1 MCKGKTS
8 YSAVI
13 LAAALMLTGISSCSQ
28 KPAAT
33 SSSTVHT
40 TWQETTTT
48 VSEVTT
54 ETSET
59 TTIDPAI
66 ARDPF
71 IGEWIGFLKVGK
83 KSFLYTVK
91 FNADGTGQYDMAG
104 KILAL
109 NYTTDNGK
117 ITITFLEEGYT
128 PVTLDYELDGDK
140 LNIKDSFG
148 KDTFYIKAESEKAT
162 N

>member
-1 MCKGKTS
+1 MRKIMKWLAIVSALTVLCAFAGCNKNDSETKES
-8 YSAVI
+8 SSSAVVSEQSVD
-13 LAAALMLTGISSCSQ
+13 LLTGQ
-28 KPAAT
+28 
-33 SSSTVHT
+33 
-40 TWQETTTT
+40 WQ
-48 VSEVTT
+48 SEQLPDY
-54 ETSET
+54 
-59 TTIDPAI
+59 I
-66 ARDPF
+66 
-71 IGEWIGFLKVGK
+71 
-83 KSFLYTVK
+83 YT